1 MNRYEGRRVLIT
13 GGGSGIGQATVHR
26 ILAEGGR
33 VHTVDVNEAG
43 LKATADRAAAG
54 GHLPA
59 VAGGGHAARLTTA
72 LLDISDE
79 NAVKEGVAT
88 AVRALGGIDVLV
100 NAAGILRSAHT
111 HRTTLDLWNQ
121 VIGVNLTGT
130 FLMIREALPALLA
143 GDRPAVVN
151 FSSTSASFAHPYM
164 SAYAASKGGIQSMT
178 HALAA
183 EYSKQ
188 GLRFVSVA
196 PGSIESGMTTGNGPG
211 LPEDTDWSLFTK
223 LAPALGQGFAGPQT
237 VAGVVAML
245 GSEDGA
251 FITGTEIRIDGG
263 THY

>member
-13 GGGSGIGQATVHR
+13 GGGSGIGRATVHR

-33 VHTVDVNEAG
+33 VHTVDIDVAG
-43 LKATADRAAAG
+43 LKATADRAAAD
-54 GHLPA
+54 
-59 VAGGGHAARLTTA
+59 GHADRLTTA
-72 LLDISDE
+72 LLDISEE
-79 NAVKEGVAT
+79 NAVKEGVAA
-88 AVRALGGIDVLV
+88 AVGALGGIDVLV
-100 NAAGILRSAHT
+100 NAAGILRSGHT

-130 FLMIREALPALLA
+130 FLMIRECLPALLA

-211 LPEDTDWSLFTK
+211 LPEDTDWSLFAK

-263 THY
+263 THH

>member
-13 GGGSGIGQATVHR
+13 GGGSGIGRATVHR
-26 ILAEGGR
+26 LLAEGGR
-33 VHTVDVNEAG
+33 VHAVDVSEPG
-43 LKATADRAAAG
+43 LKATAEHAAAAG
-54 GHLPA
+54 HGD
-59 VAGGGHAARLTTA
+59 RLTTA

-79 NAVKEGVAT
+79 SSVKEGVAAAT
-88 AVRALGGIDVLV
+88 RTLGGIDVLV

-111 HRTTLDLWNQ
+111 HRTTLELWNQ
-121 VIGVNLTGT
+121 VIAVNLTGT
-130 FLMIREALPALLA
+130 FLMIRESLPTLLA
-143 GDRPAVVN
+143 GDRPVVVN

-223 LAPALGQGFAGPQT
+223 LAPAIGQGFAGPET

-263 THY
+263 THC

>member
-13 GGGSGIGQATVHR
+13 GAGSGIGQATVHR
-26 ILAEGGR
+26 VLAEGGL
-33 VHTVDVNEAG
+33 VVAADVNEVG
-43 LKATADRAAAG
+43 LKATYGVAEANGTAG
-54 GHLPA
+54 
-59 VAGGGHAARLTTA
+59 RLTTTV
-72 LLDISDE
+72 LDISDE
-79 NAVKEGVAT
+79 TEVRTGVAA
-88 AVRALGGIDVLV
+88 AVAALGGLDVLV
-100 NAAGILRSAHT
+100 NAAGILRSEHT
-111 HRTTLDLWNQ
+111 HRTTLEFFNEILA
-121 VIGVNLTGT
+121 VNLTGT
-130 FLMIREALPALLA
+130 FLMIRESIPALLA

-188 GLRFVSVA
+188 GLRFVAVA
-196 PGSIESGMTTGNGPG
+196 PGSISSDMTSGNGPG
-211 LPEDTDWSLFTK
+211 LPADADMSLFVK
-223 LAPALGQGFAGPQT
+223 LAPALGEGFASPDT
-237 VAGVVAML
+237 VASVVAML

>member
-13 GGGSGIGQATVHR
+13 GGGSGIGRATVHR
-26 ILAEGGR
+26 LLAEGGR
-33 VHTVDVNEAG
+33 VHAVDVSEAG
-43 LKATADRAAAG
+43 LKATAEHAAAAG
-54 GHLPA
+54 H
-59 VAGGGHAARLTTA
+59 GGRLTTA

-79 NAVKEGVAT
+79 NAVGEGVGAAT
-88 AVRALGGIDVLV
+88 RTLGGIDVLV

-121 VIGVNLTGT
+121 VIAVNLTGT
-130 FLMIREALPALLA
+130 FLMIRECLPALLA
-143 GDRPAVVN
+143 GDRPVVVN

-196 PGSIESGMTTGNGPG
+196 PGSIESGMTTGDGPG

-223 LAPALGQGFAGPQT
+223 LAPAIGQGFAGPEA